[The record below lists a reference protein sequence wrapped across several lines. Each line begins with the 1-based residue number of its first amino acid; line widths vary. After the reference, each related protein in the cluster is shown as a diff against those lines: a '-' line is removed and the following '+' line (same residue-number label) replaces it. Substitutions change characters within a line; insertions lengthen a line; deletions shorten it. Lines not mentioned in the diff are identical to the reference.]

1 MQSQSHTKKLI
12 LASTSPYRKMMLERF
27 PLDFAAVAP
36 ETDETALSGELPSAL
51 VRRLALAKARTISRT
66 NPDAVV
72 IGSDQ
77 VAEYQD
83 RIVGKPGSLARA
95 AEQLTSFS
103 GRTVN
108 FLSAF
113 ALVCEENGF
122 LFERTV
128 VTEVVF
134 RELEDDEIQRYL
146 ALDKPVD
153 CAGSFR
159 SEANGPALLTRMS
172 SSDPTAIMGLP
183 MIELAQGLRLAGYV
197 LP

>member
-1 MQSQSHTKKLI
+1 
-12 LASTSPYRKMMLERF
+12 MLERF
-27 PLDFAAVAP
+27 PLEFTALPPDA
-36 ETDETALSGELPSAL
+36 DETALPGELPSIL
-51 VRRLALAKARTISRT
+51 VKRLALTKARAVSRS

-77 VAEYQD
+77 VAEYQGH
-83 RIVGKPGSLARA
+83 IVGKPGSLEKA
-95 AEQLTSFS
+95 AEQLASFS

-113 ALVCEENGF
+113 ALVCEDNGF
-122 LFERTV
+122 LFERMV

-134 RELEDDEIQRYL
+134 RLLAESEIQRYL
-146 ALDKPVD
+146 ALDNPID

-159 SEANGPALLTRMS
+159 SEANGSALLERMS
-172 SSDPTAIMGLP
+172 SPDPTAIMGLP
-183 MIELAQGLRLAGYV
+183 MIELAQGLRMAGFV